1 MASKEQYKKRKVAL
15 KGIKNACIKSKERLY
30 LANSKD
36 LIRLI
41 KQFYLLELYPELKEL
56 LLVHREFASN

>member
-1 MASKEQYKKRKVAL
+1 MIIGNDVEGKELYKKTSVAL

-36 LIRLI
+36 LVKLI
-41 KQFYLLELYPELKEL
+41 
-56 LLVHREFASN
+56 